1 MVELLLFQTSLLWW
15 AFAPVTQTCD
25 LAFISDQCPKDNGWV
40 IGDEREADLQ
50 SHNQVLPLLWA
61 LSSYPLFT
69 LDWTVA
75 CFLLTSH
82 SFLPIREPSFGWYVL
97 QTPSPPVYCFDFWFN
112 LNTIS
117 KLLKVTV
124 KERWGRELPS
134 VRCKHPVVQ
143 LQLKTRNDNICQNNE
158 ERESR
163 VVSLE
168 NCFQNFTN
176 WSSLSKEF
184 AK

>member
-50 SHNQVLPLLWA
+50 SHNQALPLLWA

-97 QTPSPPVYCFDFWFN
+97 QTPPPVYCFDFWFN
-112 LNTIS
+112 PLACFPNWNPWSLVVVFPFMIS
-117 KLLKVTV
+117 WFYVTYGKAFPVLCLLK
-124 KERWGRELPS
+124 RILPWFLL
-134 VRCKHPVVQ
+134 VLIWIP
-143 LQLKTRNDNICQNNE
+143 ICLSFWWC
-158 ERESR
+158 R
-163 VVSLE
+163 LE
-168 NCFQNFTN
+168 GVARRRLTGF
-176 WSSLSKEF
+176 
-184 AK
+184 